1 MAGAFADDA
10 KSRVADRLMEGEE
23 SLRPLLALPPVT
35 FAGNVLFQITRRPS
49 MRKLNITLCLAV
61 AAFAASASACENAPT
76 QPDADVAVVA
86 STTSNVQSRVTLC
99 HRNSN
104 EYVAITVADAA
115 YDTHM
120 AHGDRDA
127 DLNGECPDVL
137 LSRLELTVTG
147 SDLYPDLTVT
157 VTLLPFNGEPESTIG
172 SCDAGGGGE
181 LDDGLG
187 DGGVC
192 SYEVPTGATV
202 VLEPALLS
210 YLWDD
215 GATSASRVIDRDL
228 SVSATLST

>member
-1 MAGAFADDA
+1 MF
-10 KSRVADRLMEGEE
+10 KPNFT
-23 SLRPLLALPPVT
+23 PLLA
-35 FAGNVLFQITRRPS
+35 I
-49 MRKLNITLCLAV
+49 
-61 AAFAASASACENAPT
+61 AAFVLSLSACENVPT
-76 QPDADVAVVA
+76 QSDPDFAVAS

-147 SDLYPDLTVT
+147 SVVHPSLTVT

-172 SCDAGGGGE
+172 SCDAGGGE
-181 LDDGLG
+181 LFDGGLG

-210 YLWDD
+210 YLWAD
-215 GATSASRVIDRDL
+215 GATSSSRVIDQDR
-228 SVSATLST
+228 SVSATRPLD